1 LKSSLIWLTLKKMEK
16 SESPLKSRGFP
27 LRSYRDS
34 FEYAVFEKEYHQEL
48 AGKTRKVGI
57 IAAIVVIA
65 ALPPFM
71 IQDAFILHMNLLPW
85 RIEGLCCMALF
96 LVASFTILRGRQE
109 LTIPLY
115 GTALFGILVM
125 TAGCAATLLSHPGA
139 KDFHS
144 FMAVNEMVVTTV
156 LVYLFA
162 GGTREYFFRI
172 QIIPFAST
180 LAIIAMMGSLS
191 YERVALLSYPAIV
204 IIALSV
210 IGLYQNRLT
219 FEEFKMRKI
228 AEHREKVIEVQNVTL
243 SALNGRLNATLS
255 QLEADLKAKEIDETR
270 VGHHQQIVQTFLDE
284 IAEPAFIIDR
294 KGTLVFANHAF
305 ATVTGLSL
313 PGMIGMALSILIPKE
328 YERYKYEVA
337 KAVVLHKR
345 SLCIE
350 VLRKGRVIENTVY
363 PVVNEK
369 NRVIYLGSIGQD
381 ITERKT
387 RESALQFLA
396 IHDPLT
402 GLHNR
407 RFLQESLGKV
417 VALAK
422 RGHPSVLL
430 YLDVDNFKQYNDVYG
445 HEMGDRVLKRVA
457 SELSAAVRDEDIASR
472 VGGDE
477 FAIVLRGIGLKE
489 GDRIA
494 KRILWRINNQD
505 EQSKDG
511 ELCIGL
517 SIGAVEIDGSLDVT
531 KLVARADEAMY
542 RAKKAGKNIVA
553 S

>member
-1 LKSSLIWLTLKKMEK
+1 LQ
-16 SESPLKSRGFP
+16 
-27 LRSYRDS
+27 SYRDS
-34 FEYAVFEKEYHQEL
+34 FEYAVFEKEFHQEL
-48 AGKTRKVGI
+48 AEKTRKVGL
-57 IAAIVVIA
+57 IASIVVIS
-65 ALPPFM
+65 ALPPF
-71 IQDAFILHMNLLPW
+71 ILQDAYILGMNLLPW
-85 RIEGLCCMALF
+85 RVEGLCCMTLF
-96 LVASFTILRGRQE
+96 LIASLTILRGRPE

-115 GTALFGILVM
+115 GTALFGVLMM
-125 TAGCAATLLSHPGA
+125 TAGCAATLLSRPGA
-139 KDFHS
+139 ADFHS
-144 FMAVNEMVVTTV
+144 FMAINEMVVTTV

-162 GGTREYFFRI
+162 GGIREYFFRI
-172 QIIPFAST
+172 QIIPFMTT
-180 LAIIAMMGSLS
+180 LAIIAMRGSLS

-210 IGLYQNRLT
+210 IGLYQNKLT

-243 SALNGRLNATLS
+243 SALNGRLNETLS
-255 QLEADLKAKEIDETR
+255 QLEADLRAKEIDETR
-270 VGHHQQIVQTFLDE
+270 VGQHQQIVQTFLDE

-294 KGTLVFANHAF
+294 KGILVFANHAF
-305 ATVTGLSL
+305 AAVTGLSL

-345 SLCIE
+345 ALCIE

-363 PVVNEK
+363 PVVNER
-369 NRVIYLGSIGQD
+369 NRVIYLGAIGQD

-387 RESALQFLA
+387 RETALQFLA

-417 VALAK
+417 IALAK

-430 YLDVDNFKQYNDVYG
+430 YLDVDNFKEYNDVYG

-457 SELSAAVRDEDIASR
+457 SELIAAVRDEDIAAR
-472 VGGDE
+472 IGGDE
-477 FAIVLRGIGLKE
+477 FAIVLRDISLKA
-489 GDRIA
+489 GDSIA
-494 KRILWRINNQD
+494 KRILLRMNNQGAQTKND
-505 EQSKDG
+505 E
-511 ELCIGL
+511 LRVGL
-517 SIGAVEIDGSLDVT
+517 SIGAVEIDGSLDVA

-542 RAKKAGKNIVA
+542 RAKRGGKNTVA